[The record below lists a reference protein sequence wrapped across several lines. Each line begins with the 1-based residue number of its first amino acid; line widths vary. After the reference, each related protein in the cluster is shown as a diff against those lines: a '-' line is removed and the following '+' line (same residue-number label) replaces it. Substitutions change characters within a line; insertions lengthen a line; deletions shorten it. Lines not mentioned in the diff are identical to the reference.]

1 MPGDESELLT
11 RVDGTSQTR
20 PLANGKRQRLGAEER
35 HLREEIGFYSHLL
48 VDLGLLEFKGGNLS
62 VRIDEHDMLIT
73 KRAVAKAIPSPE
85 DIVRTSIVANDE
97 ASFEASSAM
106 EIHRAIYQ
114 KTDARS
120 VIHAH
125 PSKTVS
131 LSLFLDELVPL
142 DENGLLYLRPKVS
155 VVAPPMLFGWNQ
167 AADEMAD
174 CLRDEKVVVQ
184 KWHGT
189 FAKGVDLAEA
199 FHRTRAVEFM
209 SAHLIRVAELRKIF
223 GEPTLPPREMASVIG
238 GVPGRGLKTME

>member
-1 MPGDESELLT
+1 MPGDGSKLT
-11 RVDGTSQTR
+11 TQLDGASQATPSR
-20 PLANGKRQRLGAEER
+20 NGKRLRFGAEER
-35 HLREEIGFYSHLL
+35 RLREEIGFYSHLL

-62 VRIDEHDMLIT
+62 VRIDENDMLIT
-73 KRAVAKAIPSPE
+73 KRAVAKAIPSPD
-85 DIVRTSIVANDE
+85 DIVRTSIRDNDDG
-97 ASFEASSAM
+97 SMVASSAM

-125 PSKTVS
+125 PSKTVT
-131 LSLFLDELVPL
+131 LSLFLDALVPIE
-142 DENGLLYLRPKVS
+142 ENGLLYLRPKVS
-155 VVAPPMLFGWNQ
+155 VVAPPTLFGWNL
-167 AADEMAD
+167 AANEMAE
-174 CLRDEKVVVQ
+174 CLREEKVVVQ

-209 SAHLIRVAELRKIF
+209 SAHLIRVAELRPIF
-223 GEPTLPPREMASVIG
+223 GEPTPVPSEMAPIIG